1 MLTTMIALA
10 ISHPSLPVSIQ
21 HLQSPLDHVDVAAA
35 VGQCF
40 QHRLLIHRSGL
51 GNADGSDTRSETF
64 RHVEHIDPI
73 AGL

>member
-1 MLTTMIALA
+1 
-10 ISHPSLPVSIQ
+10 
-21 HLQSPLDHVDVAAA
+21 VAAA